1 MTVLITH
8 IPFGRGK
15 SNRKC
20 LQDGVLFSGRRKDWV
35 VAGGREHT
43 GSSRFR
49 GRKAEE
55 KQTWKMSWGVTLRL
69 GHDRNRLVL
78 LLRQAF
84 LGTSPR

>member
-1 MTVLITH
+1 MEGERAIENVY
-8 IPFGRGK
+8 RME
-15 SNRKC
+15 S
-20 LQDGVLFSGRRKDWV
+20 FSLGEEKDWD

-55 KQTWKMSWGVTLRL
+55 KQTWKMSWGITLCL
-69 GHDRNRLVL
+69 GHDRNPLVL